1 MTFRGHIHKGT
12 IVLEP
17 PADLPDGTEVEVEVK
32 AVAHRPVGREKIEAL
47 TEGIRYDFEAVE
59 RLREASKL

>member
-17 PADLPDGTEVEVEVK
+17 PTDLPDGTEVEVEVK
-32 AVAHRPVGREKIEAL
+32 PVSHRPVGRERIEAL
-47 TEGIRYDFEAVE
+47 TEGIEYDFEAVE